1 MKCLQCDKKIG
12 WLKRPVE
19 DNYCS
24 VDCRDRAAEAAAL
37 RKRERTLELETELIA
52 REAEV
57 RGRERER
64 LEIEAAMLR
73 GKSEIVLKPVPA
85 ESPCPKCG
93 SVWSQASGAGSMG
106 RHLGECGT
114 CGFRAE
120 FIAIES
126 CRNCRGHSLII
137 ESQDDARCPRCK
149 SRPRRRRQIA

>member
-1 MKCLQCDKKIG
+1 MKCLQCNKGIG
-12 WLKRPVE
+12 WLKRPV
-19 DNYCS
+19 DGSYCS
-24 VDCRDRAAEAAAL
+24 ADCRDRSLEEAAH
-37 RKRERTLELETELIA
+37 RKREIEAELIQ

-57 RGRERER
+57 RAKDRER
-64 LEIEAAMLR
+64 LESEAAMLR

-93 SVWSQASGAGSMG
+93 GVWSQASGAGSMG
-106 RHLGECGT
+106 RHLGECGA

-120 FIAIES
+120 FVAIEN
-126 CRNCRGHSLII
+126 CPNCRCHSLII

>member
-1 MKCLQCDKKIG
+1 MKCLQCENKIG

-19 DNYCS
+19 GSFCS
-24 VDCRDRAAEAAAL
+24 DQCREKSLEEAAVRRRESAL
-37 RKRERTLELETELIA
+37 ALEAELML
-52 REAEV
+52 REAEM
-57 RGRERER
+57 RAKERER

-73 GKSEIVLKPVPA
+73 GKSEIVLKPVPS

-93 SVWSQASGAGSMG
+93 GVWSQASGAGSMG
-106 RHLGECGT
+106 RHLGECAS
-114 CGFRAE
+114 CNFRAE

-126 CRNCRGHSLII
+126 CPNCRCQSLII